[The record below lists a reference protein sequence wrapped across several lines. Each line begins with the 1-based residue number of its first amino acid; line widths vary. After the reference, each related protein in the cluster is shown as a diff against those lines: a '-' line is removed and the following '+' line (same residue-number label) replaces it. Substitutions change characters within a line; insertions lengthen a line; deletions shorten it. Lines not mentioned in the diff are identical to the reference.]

1 MAVEADLLESIGGR
15 EGKALAQATTFD
27 TLLIGARL
35 LMDPEYICS
44 HDRNIVRIM
53 GFVTLVVYY
62 TEINES
68 ESAANEV
75 TFLVNTGDTCRTK
88 A

>member
-1 MAVEADLLESIGGR
+1 MEADLLKPLGGR
-15 EGKALAQATTFD
+15 EGIILAQTTAFD
-27 TLLIGARL
+27 TLLIGAPL
-35 LMDPEYICS
+35 LTDPEYICS

-53 GFVTLVVYY
+53 GSVTLVVYY

-68 ESAANEV
+68 ESAATEV
-75 TFLVNTGDTCRTK
+75 TYLVNTGDTCRTK